1 MINYYCVNGKI
12 VKAENAKLKVTDL
25 GLIRGYGIF
34 DFLKVEKGIPLFIE
48 PHMERFQNSAKEM
61 ELELSYSVEDLKNMV
76 MKLIV
81 KNDFKKGGMK
91 IILTGGYS
99 DDGYLPSK
107 NTNLVI
113 LLSTFKVPTKKVYQ
127 EGIKLILHK
136 HFREISTVK
145 TTNYIVP
152 IRLAKAIKAA
162 KAKDVLYHWD
172 GKVSESSRSNFFI
185 VKKDNT
191 IVTSTNFVLHGITR
205 KRTLALAKAHYKIIE
220 KDIALREL
228 KNAKEA
234 FVTSTTKG
242 ALPVVAVD
250 DFKIGNGKPG
260 KVSAHINEL
269 LQKQG
274 KDYIKEWKNNKCSF

>member
-61 ELELSYSVEDLKNMV
+61 ELELSYSVEDLKKIV
-76 MKLIV
+76 MKLIA
-81 KNDFKKGGMK
+81 KNDFKRGGMK

-107 NTNLVI
+107 NTNLII
-113 LLSTFKVPTKKVYQ
+113 LLSTFKPPTKKAYE

-136 HFREISTVK
+136 HFRDISMVK

-152 IRLAKAIKAA
+152 IRLAKTIKAEN
-162 KAKDVLYHWD
+162 AKDVLYHWD
-172 GKVSESSRSNFFI
+172 GKISESSRANFFI

-191 IVTSTNFVLHGITR
+191 IVTSNSFVLHGITR
-205 KRTLALAKAHYKIIE
+205 KRTLSLARAHYKVIE
-220 KDIALREL
+220 KDITLREL

-234 FVTSTTKG
+234 FITSTTKG
-242 ALPVVAVD
+242 ALSVVKVD
-250 DFKIGNGKPG
+250 DFQIGNGKRG
-260 KVSAHINEL
+260 KVTAHIHEL
-269 LQKQG
+269 LQKQA
-274 KDYIKEWKNNKCSF
+274 KEYIKTFK

>member
-48 PHMERFQNSAKEM
+48 PHMKRFQNSAKEM
-61 ELELSYSVEDLKNMV
+61 NLELSYSVKELRKIV
-76 MKLIV
+76 MKLIA
-81 KNDFKKGGMK
+81 KNNFKKGGMK

-99 DDGYLPSK
+99 SDGYLPSK
-107 NTNLVI
+107 ETNMVI
-113 LLSTFKVPTKKVYQ
+113 LLSTFKTPSKKVYQ
-127 EGIKLILHK
+127 EGLKLILHK

-152 IRLAKAIKAA
+152 IRLAKSIKAA
-162 KAKDVLYHWD
+162 KANDVLYHWN

-191 IVTSTNFVLHGITR
+191 IVTSTNFVLNGITR
-205 KRTLALAKAHYKIIE
+205 KRTLALAKEQYKVIE
-220 KDIALREL
+220 KDITLREL

-234 FVTSTTKG
+234 FITSTTKG
-242 ALPVVAVD
+242 ALSIVKID
-250 DFKIGNGKPG
+250 DFKIGNGKRG
-260 KVSAHINEL
+260 KVTRHINDL
-269 LQKQG
+269 LQKQA
-274 KDYIKEWKNNKCSF
+274 KDYIKNFK

>member
-48 PHMERFQNSAKEM
+48 PHMKRFQNSAKEM
-61 ELELSYSVEDLKNMV
+61 NLELSYSVKELRKIV
-76 MKLIV
+76 MKLIA
-81 KNDFKKGGMK
+81 KNNFKKGGMK

-99 DDGYLPSK
+99 SDGYLPSK
-107 NTNLVI
+107 ETNMVI
-113 LLSTFKVPTKKVYQ
+113 LLSTFKTPSKKVYQ
-127 EGIKLILHK
+127 EGLKLILHK

-152 IRLAKAIKAA
+152 IRLAKSIKAA
-162 KAKDVLYHWD
+162 KANDVLYHWN

-191 IVTSTNFVLHGITR
+191 IVTSTNFVLNGITR
-205 KRTLALAKAHYKIIE
+205 KRTLALAKEHYKVIE
-220 KDIALREL
+220 KDITLREL

-234 FVTSTTKG
+234 FITSTTKG
-242 ALPVVAVD
+242 ALSIVKID
-250 DFKIGNGKPG
+250 DFKIGNGKRG
-260 KVSAHINEL
+260 KVTRHINDL
-269 LQKQG
+269 LQKQA
-274 KDYIKEWKNNKCSF
+274 KDYIKNFK